1 MMSWTSSV
9 SASTSATISSSASER
24 LSMVTRFEA
33 GDLDEEEE
41 VQETEEDSVVEV
53 SFYLN
58 HLVSFHLFVFRWIW
72 WRKRRKIRA
81 LPGILYLC
89 LNFCNFF

>member
-1 MMSWTSSV
+1 MV
-9 SASTSATISSSASER
+9 EEEELHEASPVFWQDKLDQE
-24 LSMVTRFEA
+24 EEEE
-33 GDLDEEEE
+33 DLDVEEE

-58 HLVSFHLFVFRWIW
+58 RLASFHLFVFRWIW
-72 WRKRRKIRA
+72 WRQRRKIRA

-89 LNFCNFF
+89 LNFCNFFYTT